1 MGMKMNTS
9 KRKVRA
15 CDCRADGEAS
25 HVAFK
30 IKNQSQYVGVYQLLK
45 PVLSA
50 LSRSAPGN
58 PSVIVLG
65 ESSVMFYMN
74 DAKQWL
80 GGRQV
85 LGAIP
90 VPGAGSTVGARIRP
104 ASQRSFLKADQR
116 PSERC

>member
-1 MGMKMNTS
+1 MNTS

-15 CDCRADGEAS
+15 SDCRADGETS

-30 IKNQSQYVGVYQLLK
+30 IKKSESICWSVSAAQTLT

-50 LSRSAPGN
+50 LSWSAPGN

-90 VPGAGSTVGARIRP
+90 VPGAGSTAGARIRP